1 MFEFAFLK
9 AASELDN
16 AVFLGIGFR
25 SVIVLGQNEY
35 L

>member
-16 AVFLGIGFR
+16 AVFLGIRFR
-25 SVIVLGQNEY
+25 YVIVFG
-35 L
+35 